1 MAFPPPGRS
10 AEQHVFMALDE
21 SAGSQV
27 DDEGAIHPWSG
38 RKVEMRQG
46 LGRVAAGSGQ
56 AVSQAVLLA
65 AFQLIIQQKGKKLHG
80 SQLLLDGLLHTQ
92 VQGVKHAGKV
102 ELPELGQ

>member
-1 MAFPPPGRS
+1 MGFPPSGGS
-10 AEQHVFMALDE
+10 AEQYVFMALDE

-27 DDEGAIHPWSG
+27 DDEGAVHPRSG

-56 AVSQAVLLA
+56 AVSQAVLLT

-80 SQLLLDGLLHTQ
+80 SQLLLDSLLNAQ
-92 VQGVKHAGKV
+92 IQGVEHARKV